1 MSTKSA
7 PSKRSARTKG
17 PNRGQAKSKIVVR
30 RLPANLPEHVF
41 MDSIKGLVP
50 DSALDRPTTWVA
62 GKVSKKYVHMGMK
75 TAIEDALLLSKYL
88 TLYTH
93 TGPPLAHP

>member
-1 MSTKSA
+1 MSTKPA

-17 PNRGQAKSKIVVR
+17 PNRGQAKSKIIVR

-41 MDSIKGLVP
+41 LDSIKGLVP

-62 GKVSKKYVHMGMK
+62 GKVSKKYVHMGI
-75 TAIEDALLLSKYL
+75 AICNRSIIAIVNMLFFVTSQSSLSL
-88 TLYTH
+88 S
-93 TGPPLAHP
+93 